1 MNNQHAPSAAWQQ
14 CVERFGIDQTKNIVE
29 DAEFGIVNGRITTNV
44 LRSKVLPFRGL
55 YAPPYASTNFIFDA
69 WIFGETVPTQKYFWM
84 PNQVRREGV
93 VAGVEVGSTL
103 TLIEGERALLLE
115 IALRNTSRET
125 KHVPLQIDISGGL
138 DYATNWD
145 FSKPTGEKACRM
157 VEKENLVLLLNDTGA
172 IAIGLPPMSREGF
185 VPLRETRVTLAPNE
199 TASFWVAIAVGE
211 ADDVENIAR
220 RLLNNPAETA
230 RQACEEWAQRAL
242 DLIGKLPRLAAS
254 DQRLEK
260 FYDRS
265 LLHLVLNQWRVPEF
279 LLHPYYSTGSVNG
292 GCVCSYLWDFGE
304 GWEIFPL
311 ADPAALREHIKA
323 FLGINLTKHF
333 AFNPISGAGW
343 GPWYYINQE
352 KIVFLIYYYVLLTDD
367 EKFLHEKAGDKSIIE
382 WVVFQALVG
391 DRLEDDA
398 NLVDYG
404 AGNHHLELRRSYRY
418 DHVLPD
424 MNARRIPV
432 YLAAEKLCELA
443 GHDPQ
448 TDLRERAEKLKPLIH
463 EKLWSEE
470 NRWWFHLDPD
480 GGKQLRYTMQM
491 FKLIAYGAISDEEE
505 AALIGHINE
514 REFLSEFGFHSLSK
528 LDPAY
533 DQVDFDNG
541 GGGAYNSFPPQI
553 AERLYKAGYPQVAE
567 DILRRIVWW
576 GERLPYWG
584 DSFAAN
590 VIEYRKDTP
599 LQNTV
604 GSIAAAQSI
613 IFGMFGVSV
622 DFDGNISLNPQPP
635 SFSPSIALTN
645 VQLRGRNF
653 DIVVEGESYE
663 VREGGST
670 RRGEIG
676 QALQLP
682 ARKEGSAIQ

>member
-1 MNNQHAPSAAWQQ
+1 MDNKLTGSAAWQQ
-14 CVERFGIDQTKNIVE
+14 CVERFGIDGEKNIVE
-29 DAEFGIVNGRITTNV
+29 DAEFGIVNGHITTNV
-44 LRSKVLPFRGL
+44 LRSKVLPFRSL
-55 YAPPYASTNFIFDA
+55 YAPLWASTHFAFDA
-69 WIFGETVPTQKYFWM
+69 WVCGETVRTQSYFWM
-84 PNQVRREGV
+84 PMQVRREGA

-103 TLIEGERALLLE
+103 TLIEGERALVLE
-115 IALRNTSRET
+115 ITLRNTANEA
-125 KHVPLQIDISGGL
+125 KNVPLQIDISGGL

-145 FSKPTGEKACRM
+145 FSKPTGEKACRI

-172 IAIGLPPMSREGF
+172 IAMGLPELSREGF
-185 VPLRETRVTLAPNE
+185 VPIRETSVTLQPN
-199 TASFWVAIAVGE
+199 ASANFWITLAVGE
-211 ADDVENIAR
+211 PEEAEKIAR
-220 RLLNNPAETA
+220 RLQQNPAEAVT
-230 RQACEEWAQRAL
+230 RSCEEWAQHSL
-242 DLIGKLPRLAAS
+242 DLLGKLPRLTAS
-254 DQRLEK
+254 DKRLEK

-279 LLHPYYSTGSVNG
+279 LLEPYYSTGSVNG

-304 GWEIFPL
+304 GWEVFPL
-311 ADPAALREHIKA
+311 ADPDALREHVKA

-333 AFNPISGAGW
+333 AFNPISGMGW

-352 KIVFLIYYYVLLTDD
+352 KIVFLIYYYVLLTGD
-367 EKFLHEKAGDKSIIE
+367 ESFLHEKVGEKSIIE

-391 DRLEDDA
+391 DELEEEA

-418 DHVLPD
+418 DNILPD

-432 YLAAEKLCELA
+432 YFAAEKLCELA
-443 GHDPQ
+443 GHNPQ
-448 TDLRERAEKLKPLIH
+448 VNLRERAEKLKPLIH

-470 NRWWFHLDPD
+470 NKWWFHLDPD

-491 FKLIAYGAISDEEE
+491 FKLIAGHAISDEEE

-553 AERLYKAGYPQVAE
+553 AERLYKAGHPREAE
-567 DILRRIVWW
+567 DILRRILWW

-613 IFGMFGVSV
+613 IFGMFGIAS
-622 DFDGNISLNPQPP
+622 DFDGNISINPQPP

-645 VQLRGRNF
+645 LQIRGRTMDVCVTDN
-653 DIVVEGESYE
+653 SYE
-663 VREGGST
+663 VREDAST
-670 RRGEIG
+670 LRGEIG
-676 QALQLP
+676 CALTLP
-682 ARKEGSAIQ
+682 AKTK

>member
-1 MNNQHAPSAAWQQ
+1 
-14 CVERFGIDQTKNIVE
+14 
-29 DAEFGIVNGRITTNV
+29 
-44 LRSKVLPFRGL
+44 
-55 YAPPYASTNFIFDA
+55 
-69 WIFGETVPTQKYFWM
+69 
-84 PNQVRREGV
+84 
-93 VAGVEVGSTL
+93 
-103 TLIEGERALLLE
+103 
-115 IALRNTSRET
+115 LRNTANEA
-125 KHVPLQIDISGGL
+125 KNVPLQIDISGGL

-145 FSKPTGEKACRM
+145 FSKPTGEKACRI

-172 IAIGLPPMSREGF
+172 IAMGLPELSREGF
-185 VPLRETRVTLAPNE
+185 VPIRETSVTLQPN
-199 TASFWVAIAVGE
+199 ASANFWITLAVGE
-211 ADDVENIAR
+211 PEEAEKIAR
-220 RLLNNPAETA
+220 RLQQNPAEAVT
-230 RQACEEWAQRAL
+230 RSCEEWAQHSL
-242 DLIGKLPRLAAS
+242 DLLGKLPRLTAS
-254 DQRLEK
+254 DKRLEK

-279 LLHPYYSTGSVNG
+279 LLEPYYSTGSVNG

-304 GWEIFPL
+304 GWEVFPL
-311 ADPAALREHIKA
+311 ADPDALREHVKA

-333 AFNPISGAGW
+333 AFNPISGMGW

-352 KIVFLIYYYVLLTDD
+352 KIVFLIYYYVLLTGD
-367 EKFLHEKAGDKSIIE
+367 ESFLHEKVGEKSIIE

-391 DRLEDDA
+391 DELEEEA

-418 DHVLPD
+418 DNILPD

-432 YLAAEKLCELA
+432 YFAAEKLCELA
-443 GHDPQ
+443 RHNPQ
-448 TDLRERAEKLKPLIH
+448 VNLRERAEKLKPLIH

-470 NRWWFHLDPD
+470 NKWWFHLDPD

-491 FKLIAYGAISDEEE
+491 FKLIAGHAISDEEE

-553 AERLYKAGYPQVAE
+553 AERLYKAGHPREAA
-567 DILRRIVWW
+567 DILRRILWW

-613 IFGMFGVSV
+613 IFGMFGIAS
-622 DFDGNISLNPQPP
+622 DFEGNISINPQPP

-645 VQLRGRNF
+645 LQIRGRTMDVCITDN
-653 DIVVEGESYE
+653 SYE
-663 VREGGST
+663 VREGAST
-670 RRGEIG
+670 LRGEIG
-676 QALQLP
+676 CTLTLP
-682 ARKEGSAIQ
+682 AKTK